1 MKPEINKLLRKIIR
15 EELSNL
21 RERWT
26 EDSPGDT
33 LGKNIEYIF
42 SDVLDSNNMKDN
54 IQSWREYGE
63 LESGDVQMIR
73 SYISNIKNLIKDNKN
88 NLKVLDSAE
97 CTNYKE
103 TISDSSIW
111 NDPSTFC
118 LEVDKVLEAIKKSLN
133 GKIRNNK

>member
-111 NDPSTFC
+111 NDPGTFC